1 MSAISGMDLGGAFR
15 LANIGVG
22 ALTVVGGL
30 TQLGLS
36 LQDILLSFYLIIF
49 GYSIAS
55 LEFATPPVAHKYG
68 SFLFSFVGRG
78 ILYILIAAILMSGG
92 FFRYLISFII
102 FGIGALFVVLEFI
115 PSIEPPE
122 NMRNEPLDYMEEV

>member
-1 MSAISGMDLGGAFR
+1 M
-15 LANIGVG
+15 
-22 ALTVVGGL
+22 TVAHSDVLRSWPPRHGYCPSSIVVVPTFGNPVPLL
-30 TQLGLS
+30 TQ
-36 LQDILLSFYLIIF
+36 ILLSFYLIIF